1 LNLINLMKFLCLLFS
16 ALFFAMSLHAQHAL
30 SPGSWGG
37 TLELGTQSTPFY
49 LDIRNNEENEI
60 AAYLTLP
67 VTNFHELSLGKV
79 EIVENRYRAGSIQ
92 FSLDYEGS
100 KLTGSFHNS
109 PRDLRFSLSAVEKMP
124 EKKQPFDGKSTAQPD
139 WTFKTGGAIW
149 GGAASDGEKVFIG
162 STDGSLYS
170 LDSESGRQGWVFETG
185 GPIFSTPL
193 VNSEFIYTL
202 SDDGFLYKLRKE
214 NAEPVWTF
222 ETGAADWIRSLPD
235 DDEPGYDTMGAAPVI
250 SAEQVYIG
258 SPDGHIYAIDRST
271 GKENWRF
278 QTDGPVLS
286 TPAVERGILYTGSND
301 HHLYAIEAETGELK
315 WKFDTGQPVISSPAV
330 QNGLVIIGSRSADLF
345 ALDAETGEPAWTYF
359 YWFSWVESSGV
370 FHDDLFYIG
379 SSDNQLVH
387 AFDPADGQLIWS
399 FDTGGSP
406 WTKPAVTDETVFSG
420 IFGNA
425 NYFIDHRGG
434 FVAVDRKTGNEKW
447 RFVMN
452 ELPGTHIYGV
462 VSSPVIANG
471 KVMFGGLDGVV
482 YGFSTN

>member
-1 LNLINLMKFLCLLFS
+1 M
-16 ALFFAMSLHAQHAL
+16 ATSLHSQHTL

-37 TLELGTQSTPFY
+37 LLELGTQSTPFY

-79 EIVENRYRAGSIQ
+79 EIVDNQFRAGSIK
-92 FSLDYEGS
+92 FSLDHDGS
-100 KLTGSFHNS
+100 KLTGSFHGS
-109 PRDLRFSLSAVEKMP
+109 PRDLRFSLSPVEIIP
-124 EKKQPFDGKSTAQPD
+124 EKKQPFDGESTALPD
-139 WTFKTGGAIW
+139 WTFRTGGAIW
-149 GGAASDGEKVFIG
+149 GGAATDGEHVFIG
-162 STDGSLYS
+162 STDSNLYS
-170 LDSESGRQGWVFETG
+170 LDSESGRQAWIFETG

-193 VNSEFIYTL
+193 VKNEFIYIL

-222 ETGAADWIRSLPD
+222 ETGAADWTRSLPD
-235 DDEPGYDTMGAAPVI
+235 DDEPGYDTMGSAPVI
-250 SAEQVYIG
+250 SGEQVFIG
-258 SPDGHIYAIDRST
+258 SPNGHIYAVEKTT
-271 GKENWRF
+271 GEENWRF
-278 QTDGPVLS
+278 QTGGPVLS
-286 TPAVERGILYTGSND
+286 TQAVENGILYAGSND
-301 HHLYAIEAETGELK
+301 HHLYAIDAESGKLK
-315 WKFDTGQPVISSPAV
+315 WKFDTGQVVISSPAV
-330 QNGLVIIGSRSADLF
+330 QNGLVITGSRSADLF
-345 ALDAETGEPAWTYF
+345 ALNAETGEPVWTYF

-370 FHDDLFYIG
+370 FYDDLFYIG
-379 SSDNQLVH
+379 SSDNQLLK

-406 WTKPAVTDETVFSG
+406 WAKPALTDETVFTG
-420 IFGNA
+420 VFGNA

-434 FVAVDRKTGNEKW
+434 FVAVDRQTGNEKW
-447 RFVMN
+447 RFVMD